1 MLSMIDKFAAPY
13 FDPTKRGLKENSI
26 KNEQLLE
33 YLLLLYSYFA
43 CFCIIW
49 LHYGLYLE
57 H

>member
-43 CFCIIW
+43 CFCII
-49 LHYGLYLE
+49 
-57 H
+57 